1 MSQFE
6 VKRRAFEE
14 KIKEGFWARI
24 PSNYLYEESVGFF
37 RKIADGIEYID
48 CSRSGNALRY
58 VSSKAPVFTEIDF
71 APWISVSILAES
83 TEECVID
90 IPESISEELNT
101 SIVFYL
107 FEKCSASAAHLSSGV
122 RSNIASMKEA
132 SKASKNL
139 AITASFLPVPSLT
152 CSALSASCKTPLH
165 SP

>member
-37 RKIADGIEYID
+37 RKVADGIEYID

-58 VSSKAPVFTEIDF
+58 VSSKAPVFTEIDS

-83 TEECVID
+83 ADECVID
-90 IPESISEELNT
+90 IPENISEELNT
-101 SIVFYL
+101 AIVFW
-107 FEKCSASAAHLSSGV
+107 
-122 RSNIASMKEA
+122 
-132 SKASKNL
+132 
-139 AITASFLPVPSLT
+139 
-152 CSALSASCKTPLH
+152 
-165 SP
+165 SPKH